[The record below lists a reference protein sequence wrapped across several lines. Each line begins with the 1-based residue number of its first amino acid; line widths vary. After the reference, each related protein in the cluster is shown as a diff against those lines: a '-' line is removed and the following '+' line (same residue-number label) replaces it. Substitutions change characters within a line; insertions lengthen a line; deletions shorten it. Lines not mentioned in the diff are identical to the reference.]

1 MAKLKFNSAGVAGAR
16 KHATSAKNTS
26 ASVKDGVAS
35 IQKNMQ
41 SCVTGRSN
49 IFSRLTNVK
58 SNLSQ
63 VETGIAAI
71 YQMVDNAS
79 IKYINTETNVVKLG
93 QAVAQ
98 SAKISTLSGN
108 NNRAFATTKVEANK
122 KPGSVANKG
131 KVTSN
136 YFNIPGAGFSSTEN
150 PDLSKSIF
158 GSKGLFDSNTNT
170 GKYEGTLFDMDT
182 INRPQMGNTTTVEKA
197 EGNQDKEHSG
207 FAKFVGNDLK
217 VSGSV
222 LYGDIDGAGEL
233 WGVNTVGKLSGS
245 ILTGEA
251 GIESNFS
258 LGFEDGKWDVEKF
271 GFTTTAQATGALA
284 KGTAEGNFGYLHG
297 EVTGQALTGAVK
309 GEAKMQIFE
318 DGKLNPS
325 LMVAAK
331 AEGSVLKGEAE
342 AGFGTDQYG
351 IYAKAA
357 GDVLHAEA
365 EAAAGLGYIG
375 TDEDGKAQYGAKA
388 EASAMASIAQGE
400 VKGGFTLFG
409 VDVDIGA
416 KGYAGAVGV
425 EAGASVTTEGV
436 TAKLSGAAALG
447 VGLEVSV
454 DWSDAEWIEDG
465 IDWVGDSVED
475 AGEFLYDTGLWIGD
489 KAEDVGDFLFGWI

>member
-26 ASVKDGVAS
+26 TSVKDGVAS

-49 IFSRLTNVK
+49 ISSRLTNVK
-58 SNLSQ
+58 TKLTQIES
-63 VETGIAAI
+63 GIAAI
-71 YQMVDNAS
+71 YQMADNAS
-79 IKYINTETNVVKLG
+79 TKYINTENNVVRSG

-98 SAKISTLSGN
+98 SAKISTSNGN
-108 NNRAFATTKVEANK
+108 NKGAFAPVTVDKQKNPGVVNNK
-122 KPGSVANKG
+122 KA
-131 KVTSN
+131 TSS
-136 YFNIPGAGFSSTEN
+136 YFDIPGTGFSSKDK
-150 PDLSKSIF
+150 PDLSESIF

-170 GKYEGTLFDMDT
+170 GKYEGSLFDMNV
-182 INRPQMGNTTTVEKA
+182 INQQPTGNTTTVEKS
-197 EGNQDKEHSG
+197 EGDSDEEHSW
-207 FAKFVGNDLK
+207 FAKFVGNELK

-222 LYGDIDGAGEL
+222 KYGELADEGEL
-233 WGVNTVGKLSGS
+233 WGVNTAGKLSGS
-245 ILTGEA
+245 LLTGEA

-258 LGFEDGKWDVEKF
+258 LGFEEGKWDVEKF
-271 GFTTTAQATGALA
+271 GFSTTAQATGALA

-309 GEAKMQIFE
+309 GEAKFQIYE

-325 LMVAAK
+325 LMVGVK
-331 AEGSVLKGEAE
+331 AEGSVLKGDAT

-365 EAAAGLGYIG
+365 EAAAGVGYIG
-375 TDEDGKAQYGAKA
+375 TDKDGKAQYGAKA
-388 EASAMASIAQGE
+388 EVSAMASIAQGE

-409 VDVDIGA
+409 IDVDIGA

-425 EAGASVTTEGV
+425 EGGASVTTEGV
-436 TAKLSGAAALG
+436 TAKISGAAALG

-454 DWSDAEWIEDG
+454 DWSDADWIEDG
-465 IDWVGDSVED
+465 IDWVGDRVED
-475 AGEFLYDTGLWIGD
+475 TGEFLYDAGSWIGD